1 MGLFFRKSKDK
12 TAIQKLHKKLQQI
25 SIKQKFYLNA
35 IQTMLHFLKEFAIDH
50 SEINTDGY
58 KRQIDLLRKKF
69 DEDHEV
75 EKPMITLFKQ
85 SKETI
90 LGFINEQMG
99 YIKDRDREFREI
111 IDIMSKALAAQND
124 ENRQFNRSINK
135 RSDKIER
142 ITHLDDLRKIR
153 SALEQEIDQLRRD
166 VINKQAMEEE
176 RMKALG
182 QEINSLSRE
191 LKMAKQEALTDSL
204 TGLSNRK
211 AFDQYI
217 ADLSTRSAM
226 GNGAFALLLLDIDDF
241 KKINDT
247 YGHQTGDTIL
257 EKIAGKCR
265 ETTRSNDFIGRYGGE
280 EFAVIL
286 PSSSLRNAVKR
297 GRQIKKSI
305 AATHYKH
312 KYENTDTGITL
323 RVTVSIGVSVF
334 RKGDTFS
341 MVIERADKALY
352 AAKEAGKNRV
362 VSEKEID

>member
-12 TAIQKLHKKLQQI
+12 TAIQKLHKKLQQS

-124 ENRQFNRSINK
+124 ENRQFNQSINK
-135 RSDKIER
+135 RSEKIER

-166 VINKQAMEEE
+166 VK
-176 RMKALG
+176 
-182 QEINSLSRE
+182 
-191 LKMAKQEALTDSL
+191 T
-204 TGLSNRK
+204 NRPW
-211 AFDQYI
+211 
-217 ADLSTRSAM
+217 
-226 GNGAFALLLLDIDDF
+226 
-241 KKINDT
+241 KKN
-247 YGHQTGDTIL
+247 
-257 EKIAGKCR
+257 
-265 ETTRSNDFIGRYGGE
+265 
-280 EFAVIL
+280 V
-286 PSSSLRNAVKR
+286 
-297 GRQIKKSI
+297 
-305 AATHYKH
+305 
-312 KYENTDTGITL
+312 
-323 RVTVSIGVSVF
+323 
-334 RKGDTFS
+334 
-341 MVIERADKALY
+341 
-352 AAKEAGKNRV
+352 
-362 VSEKEID
+362 